1 MTITTLT
8 RKTALT
14 GTGVLAALALAACG
28 TTADNGD
35 DGSAPPE
42 ADTSSAAA
50 STPTTDD
57 ASTTSASASSPASST
72 SASSSASSTSASST
86 AAAAGS
92 GSATGQAD
100 DPAYAVI
107 DAVLEKY
114 GDGIIVEVDADDDD
128 TTWEVDVVVGEEVKE
143 LDVTAD
149 GDITET
155 DRESDPED
163 VQKAKDAEVAA
174 QQALDT
180 AREGRDGVTL
190 DEMDL
195 DNDNGTLQWE
205 VAFDREDG
213 SDGPE
218 VEIDAR
224 SGEVLTVDEH

>member
-35 DGSAPPE
+35 DGSVSPE
-42 ADTSSAAA
+42 VDASSAVA
-50 STPTTDD
+50 STPATDD
-57 ASTTSASASSPASST
+57 ASTTSA

-100 DPAYAVI
+100 DLAYAVI
-107 DAVLEKY
+107 DAVLEKH
-114 GDGIIVEVDADDDD
+114 GDGIIVEVDANDDD

-155 DRESDPED
+155 DRESDLED
-163 VQKAKDAEVAA
+163 VQKAKDAEVTA

-190 DEMDL
+190 DKMDL
-195 DNDNGTLQWE
+195 DDDNGTLQWE
-205 VAFDREDG
+205 VEFDREDG

>member
-35 DGSAPPE
+35 DGSASPE
-42 ADTSSAAA
+42 PDASSAVA
-50 STPTTDD
+50 STPAKDD
-57 ASTTSASASSPASST
+57 ASG
-72 SASSSASSTSASST
+72 SASSSASTQASASASST

-92 GSATGQAD
+92 GSATGPAD
-100 DPAYAVI
+100 EPAYAVI
-107 DAVLEKY
+107 DAVLEED
-114 GDGIIVEVDADDDD
+114 GDGIIVAVDADDDD
-128 TTWEVDVVVGEEVKE
+128 RTWEVDVVVGEEVKE

-163 VQKAKDAEVAA
+163 VQKAKEAEVTA

-195 DNDNGTLQWE
+195 DDDNGTPQWE
-205 VAFDREDG
+205 VGFDREDG

-218 VEIDAR
+218 VEIDAT
-224 SGEVLTVDEH
+224 SGEVLTVDER

>member
-35 DGSAPPE
+35 DGSVSPE
-42 ADTSSAAA
+42 VDASSAVA
-50 STPTTDD
+50 STPATDD
-57 ASTTSASASSPASST
+57 ASTTSASASS
-72 SASSSASSTSASST
+72 SASST
-86 AAAAGS
+86 AAAASSGS
-92 GSATGQAD
+92 GTGQAD

-114 GDGIIVEVDADDDD
+114 GDGIIVAVDADDDD

-155 DRESDPED
+155 DRESDLED
-163 VQKAKDAEVAA
+163 VQKAKDAEVTA

-190 DEMDL
+190 DKMDL
-195 DNDNGTLQWE
+195 DDDNGTLQWE
-205 VAFDREDG
+205 VEFDREDG

>member
-1 MTITTLT
+1 M
-8 RKTALT
+8 
-14 GTGVLAALALAACG
+14 
-28 TTADNGD
+28 
-35 DGSAPPE
+35 
-42 ADTSSAAA
+42 A
-50 STPTTDD
+50 STPATDD
-57 ASTTSASASSPASST
+57 ASGSAT
-72 SASSSASSTSASST
+72 SSSASSASASST

-100 DPAYAVI
+100 EPAYAVI

-114 GDGIIVEVDADDDD
+114 ADGIIVAVDANDDD
-128 TTWEVDVVVGEEVKE
+128 TTWEVDVVVGEGAKE

-163 VQKAKDAEVAA
+163 VQKAKEAEVTA

-195 DNDNGTLQWE
+195 EDDNGTLQWE
-205 VAFDREDG
+205 VGFDREDG

-218 VEIDAR
+218 VEIDAT
-224 SGEVLTVDEH
+224 SGEVLTVDER

>member
-8 RKTALT
+8 RKSALT
-14 GTGVLAALALAACG
+14 GTGVLVALALAACG
-28 TTADNGD
+28 TTSDNGD
-35 DGSAPPE
+35 DGSASPGVD
-42 ADTSSAAA
+42 ASSSVAN
-50 STPTTDD
+50 TPTTDD
-57 ASTTSASASSPASST
+57 GSG
-72 SASSSASSTSASST
+72 SASSSASSAPASST
-86 AAAAGS
+86 APAAGG

-100 DPAYAVI
+100 EPAYAVI

-114 GDGIIVEVDADDDD
+114 GDGIIVAVDADDDD

-149 GDITET
+149 GAITET

-163 VQKAKDAEVAA
+163 VQKAKDAEVTA

-195 DNDNGTLQWE
+195 DDDNGTLQWE
-205 VAFDREDG
+205 VEFDREDG
-213 SDGPE
+213 ADGPE
-218 VEIDAR
+218 VEIDAT
-224 SGEVLTVDEH
+224 SGEVLTVDER

>member
-14 GTGVLAALALAACG
+14 GTGVLAAVALAACG
-28 TTADNGD
+28 TTSDNGD
-35 DGSAPPE
+35 EGS
-42 ADTSSAAA
+42 TSPGVDASSSVA
-50 STPTTDD
+50 STPATDD
-57 ASTTSASASSPASST
+57 ASTTSASASS
-72 SASSSASSTSASST
+72 SASST

-92 GSATGQAD
+92 GSGTGQAD
-100 DPAYAVI
+100 DSAYAVI

-114 GDGIIVEVDADDDD
+114 GDGIIVEVDANDDD

-143 LDVTAD
+143 LDVTAE

-155 DRESDPED
+155 GRESDPED
-163 VQKAKDAEVAA
+163 VQKAKDAEVTAER
-174 QQALDT
+174 ALDT
-180 AREGRDGVTL
+180 AREGRDGVAL

-195 DNDNGTLQWE
+195 DDDNGTLQWE
-205 VAFDREDG
+205 VEFDREDG

-218 VEIDAR
+218 VEIDAT

>member
-35 DGSAPPE
+35 DGSASPE
-42 ADTSSAAA
+42 PDASSAVA
-50 STPTTDD
+50 STPATDD
-57 ASTTSASASSPASST
+57 ASG
-72 SASSSASSTSASST
+72 SASSSASTESSASASST

-100 DPAYAVI
+100 EPAYAVI

-114 GDGIIVEVDADDDD
+114 ADGIIVAVDANDDD
-128 TTWEVDVVVGEEVKE
+128 TTWEVDVVVGEGAKE

-163 VQKAKDAEVAA
+163 VQKAKEAEVTA

-195 DNDNGTLQWE
+195 DDDNGTLQWE
-205 VAFDREDG
+205 VGFDREDG

-218 VEIDAR
+218 VEIDAT
-224 SGEVLTVDEH
+224 SGEVLTVDER

>member
-14 GTGVLAALALAACG
+14 GTGVLAAVALAACG

-35 DGSAPPE
+35 DGSASPE
-42 ADTSSAAA
+42 VDAPSAVAKTPATDEA
-50 STPTTDD
+50 SG
-57 ASTTSASASSPASST
+57 SASSAST
-72 SASSSASSTSASST
+72 ESSASASST

-100 DPAYAVI
+100 EPAYAVI

-114 GDGIIVEVDADDDD
+114 ADGIIVAVDANDDD
-128 TTWEVDVVVGEEVKE
+128 TTWEVDVVVGEGAKE

-163 VQKAKDAEVAA
+163 VQKAKEAEVTA

-195 DNDNGTLQWE
+195 DDDNGTLQWE
-205 VAFDREDG
+205 VGFDREDG

-218 VEIDAR
+218 VEIDAT

>member
-35 DGSAPPE
+35 DGSVSPE
-42 ADTSSAAA
+42 VDASSAVA
-50 STPTTDD
+50 STPATDD
-57 ASTTSASASSPASST
+57 ASTTSASASS
-72 SASSSASSTSASST
+72 SASST
-86 AAAAGS
+86 AAAASSGS
-92 GSATGQAD
+92 GTGQAD

-107 DAVLEKY
+107 DAVLEKH
-114 GDGIIVEVDADDDD
+114 GDGIIVEVDANDDD

-155 DRESDPED
+155 DRESDSED
-163 VQKAKDAEVAA
+163 VQKAKEAEVTAK
-174 QQALDT
+174 QALDT

-195 DNDNGTLQWE
+195 EDDNGTLQWE
-205 VAFDREDG
+205 VRFDREDG

-218 VEIDAR
+218 VEIDAT
-224 SGEVLTVDEH
+224 SGEVLTVDER

>member
-35 DGSAPPE
+35 DGSVSPE
-42 ADTSSAAA
+42 VDASSAVA
-50 STPTTDD
+50 STPATDD
-57 ASTTSASASSPASST
+57 ASTTSASASS
-72 SASSSASSTSASST
+72 SASST
-86 AAAAGS
+86 AAAASSGS
-92 GSATGQAD
+92 GTGQAD
-100 DPAYAVI
+100 DLAYAVI
-107 DAVLEKY
+107 DAVLEKH
-114 GDGIIVEVDADDDD
+114 GDGIIVAVDANDDD

-155 DRESDPED
+155 DRESDLED
-163 VQKAKDAEVAA
+163 VQKAKDAEVTA

-195 DNDNGTLQWE
+195 DDDNGTLQWE
-205 VAFDREDG
+205 VGFDREDG

-218 VEIDAR
+218 VEIDAT
-224 SGEVLTVDEH
+224 SGEVLTVDER

>member
-14 GTGVLAALALAACG
+14 GTGMLAALALAACG

-35 DGSAPPE
+35 DGSVSPE
-42 ADTSSAAA
+42 VDASSAVA
-50 STPTTDD
+50 STPATDD
-57 ASTTSASASSPASST
+57 ASTTSASASS
-72 SASSSASSTSASST
+72 SASST
-86 AAAAGS
+86 AAAASSGS
-92 GSATGQAD
+92 GTGQAD

-107 DAVLEKY
+107 DAVLEKH
-114 GDGIIVEVDADDDD
+114 GDGIIVEVDANDDD

-155 DRESDPED
+155 DRESDLED
-163 VQKAKDAEVAA
+163 VQKAKDAEVTA

-190 DEMDL
+190 DKMDL
-195 DNDNGTLQWE
+195 DDDNGTLQWE
-205 VAFDREDG
+205 VEFDREDG

>member
-14 GTGVLAALALAACG
+14 GTGMLAALALAACG

-35 DGSAPPE
+35 DGSVSPE
-42 ADTSSAAA
+42 VDASSAVA
-50 STPTTDD
+50 STPATDD
-57 ASTTSASASSPASST
+57 ASTTSASASS
-72 SASSSASSTSASST
+72 SASST
-86 AAAAGS
+86 AAAASSGS
-92 GSATGQAD
+92 GTGQAD

-114 GDGIIVEVDADDDD
+114 ADGIIVAVDANDDD

-155 DRESDPED
+155 DRESDLED
-163 VQKAKDAEVAA
+163 VQKAKDAEVTA

-190 DEMDL
+190 DKMDL
-195 DNDNGTLQWE
+195 DDDNGTLQWE
-205 VAFDREDG
+205 VEFDREDG

>member
-14 GTGVLAALALAACG
+14 GTGMLAALALAACG

-35 DGSAPPE
+35 DGSASPE
-42 ADTSSAAA
+42 VDASSSLA
-50 STPTTDD
+50 STPATDD
-57 ASTTSASASSPASST
+57 ASGSAT
-72 SASSSASSTSASST
+72 SSSASSASASST

-100 DPAYAVI
+100 ETAYAVI
-107 DAVLEKY
+107 DAVLERY
-114 GDGIIVEVDADDDD
+114 AGGIIVAVDADDDD
-128 TTWEVDVVVGEEVKE
+128 TTWEVDVVVGEGAKE

-163 VQKAKDAEVAA
+163 VQKAKEAEVTA

-195 DNDNGTLQWE
+195 EDDNGTLQWE
-205 VAFDREDG
+205 VGFDREDG

-218 VEIDAR
+218 VEIDAT
-224 SGEVLTVDEH
+224 SGEVLTVDER

>member
-28 TTADNGD
+28 TTADNG
-35 DGSAPPE
+35 SVSPE
-42 ADTSSAAA
+42 VDASSAVA
-50 STPTTDD
+50 STPATDD
-57 ASTTSASASSPASST
+57 ASTTSA

-86 AAAAGS
+86 AAAASSGS
-92 GSATGQAD
+92 GTGQAD
-100 DPAYAVI
+100 DLAYAVI
-107 DAVLEKY
+107 DAVLEKH
-114 GDGIIVEVDADDDD
+114 GDGIIVEVDANDDD

-163 VQKAKDAEVAA
+163 VQKAKEAEVTA

-195 DNDNGTLQWE
+195 DDDNGTLQWE
-205 VAFDREDG
+205 VGFDREDG

-218 VEIDAR
+218 VEIDAT

>member
-1 MTITTLT
+1 MTIATLT

-14 GTGVLAALALAACG
+14 GTGMLAALALTACG
-28 TTADNGD
+28 TMADNGD
-35 DGSAPPE
+35 DGSASPE
-42 ADTSSAAA
+42 VDASSSVA

-57 ASTTSASASSPASST
+57 ASGSATSSLASSA
-72 SASSSASSTSASST
+72 SASST

-100 DPAYAVI
+100 EPAYAVI

-114 GDGIIVEVDADDDD
+114 GDGIIVAVDADDDD

-149 GDITET
+149 GEITET
-155 DRESDPED
+155 DRESDSED
-163 VQKAKDAEVAA
+163 VQKAKEAEVTAK
-174 QQALDT
+174 QALDT

-195 DNDNGTLQWE
+195 DDDNGTLQWE
-205 VAFDREDG
+205 VGFDREDG

-218 VEIDAR
+218 VEIDAT

>member
-28 TTADNGD
+28 TTADNG
-35 DGSAPPE
+35 SVSPE
-42 ADTSSAAA
+42 VDASSAVA
-50 STPTTDD
+50 STPATDD
-57 ASTTSASASSPASST
+57 ASTTSA

-86 AAAAGS
+86 AAAASSGS
-92 GSATGQAD
+92 GTGQAD

-107 DAVLEKY
+107 DAVLEKH
-114 GDGIIVEVDADDDD
+114 GDGIIVEVDANDDD

-163 VQKAKDAEVAA
+163 VQKAKEAEVTA

-195 DNDNGTLQWE
+195 EDDNGTLQWE
-205 VAFDREDG
+205 VGFDREDG

-218 VEIDAR
+218 VEIDAT
-224 SGEVLTVDEH
+224 SGEVLTVDER

>member
-35 DGSAPPE
+35 DGSVSPE
-42 ADTSSAAA
+42 VDASSAVA
-50 STPTTDD
+50 STPATDD
-57 ASTTSASASSPASST
+57 ASTTSASASS
-72 SASSSASSTSASST
+72 SASST
-86 AAAAGS
+86 AAAASSGS
-92 GSATGQAD
+92 GTGQAD
-100 DPAYAVI
+100 DLAYAVI
-107 DAVLEKY
+107 DAVLEKH
-114 GDGIIVEVDADDDD
+114 GDGIIVEVDANDDD

-155 DRESDPED
+155 DRESDLED
-163 VQKAKDAEVAA
+163 VQKAKDAEVTA

-190 DEMDL
+190 DKMDL
-195 DNDNGTLQWE
+195 DDDNGTLQWE
-205 VAFDREDG
+205 VEFDREDG

-224 SGEVLTVDEH
+224 SGEVLKVDEH

>member
-35 DGSAPPE
+35 DGSVSPE
-42 ADTSSAAA
+42 VDASSAVA
-50 STPTTDD
+50 STPATDD
-57 ASTTSASASSPASST
+57 ASTTSASASS
-72 SASSSASSTSASST
+72 SASST
-86 AAAAGS
+86 AAAASSGS
-92 GSATGQAD
+92 GTGQAD

-107 DAVLEKY
+107 DAVLEKH
-114 GDGIIVEVDADDDD
+114 GDGIIVEVDANDDD

-155 DRESDPED
+155 DRESDLED
-163 VQKAKDAEVAA
+163 VQKAKDAEITA

-190 DEMDL
+190 DKMDL
-195 DNDNGTLQWE
+195 DDDNGTLQWE
-205 VAFDREDG
+205 VEFDREDG

-224 SGEVLTVDEH
+224 SGEVLKVDEH

>member
-14 GTGVLAALALAACG
+14 GTGVLVALALAACG
-28 TTADNGD
+28 TTSDNGD
-35 DGSAPPE
+35 DGSASPGVD
-42 ADTSSAAA
+42 ASSSVAN
-50 STPTTDD
+50 TPTTDD
-57 ASTTSASASSPASST
+57 GSG
-72 SASSSASSTSASST
+72 SASSSASSAPASST
-86 AAAAGS
+86 APAAGG

-100 DPAYAVI
+100 EPAYAVI
-107 DAVLEKY
+107 DAVLERH
-114 GDGIIVEVDADDDD
+114 GDGIIVAVDADDDD

-155 DRESDPED
+155 DRDSDPED
-163 VQKAKDAEVAA
+163 VQKAKEAEVTA

-195 DNDNGTLQWE
+195 DDDNGTLQWAVE
-205 VAFDREDG
+205 FDREDG

-218 VEIDAR
+218 VKIDAR

>member
-28 TTADNGD
+28 TTADND
-35 DGSAPPE
+35 DGSASPE
-42 ADTSSAAA
+42 VDASSAVA
-50 STPTTDD
+50 STPATDD
-57 ASTTSASASSPASST
+57 
-72 SASSSASSTSASST
+72 ASSSASSTASTESSAPASST
-86 AAAAGS
+86 APAAGS
-92 GSATGQAD
+92 SSATGPAD

-107 DAVLEKY
+107 DAVLDKY
-114 GDGIIVEVDADDDD
+114 SDGIIVTVDANDDD

-155 DRESDPED
+155 DRESGPED
-163 VQKAKDAEVAA
+163 VQKAKDAGVTA

-195 DNDNGTLQWE
+195 DDDNGTLQWE
-205 VAFDREDG
+205 VGFNREDG

-218 VEIDAR
+218 VEIDAT
-224 SGEVLTVDEH
+224 SGEVLTVDER

>member
-14 GTGVLAALALAACG
+14 GTGALVALALAACG

-35 DGSAPPE
+35 DGSASPE
-42 ADTSSAAA
+42 PDASSAVA
-50 STPTTDD
+50 STPATDD
-57 ASTTSASASSPASST
+57 ASG
-72 SASSSASSTSASST
+72 SASSSASTESSASASST

-92 GSATGQAD
+92 GSATGPAD
-100 DPAYAVI
+100 EPAYAVL

-114 GDGIIVEVDADDDD
+114 ADGIIVAVDADDDD
-128 TTWEVDVVVGEEVKE
+128 RTWEVDVVVGEEVKE

-163 VQKAKDAEVAA
+163 VQKAKEAEVTA

-190 DEMDL
+190 DEKDL
-195 DNDNGTLQWE
+195 DDDNGTLHWE
-205 VAFDREDG
+205 VGFDREDG

-218 VEIDAR
+218 VEIDAT
-224 SGEVLTVDEH
+224 SGEVLTVDER